1 MRRNNKGKYL
11 IIILL
16 LIVSIGFAFL
26 SSRLDFN
33 GIANVRP
40 INWKI
45 YFDNVQKNFGQE
57 FEITEPS
64 TSGEDTT
71 SINFEVELAD
81 PGDSYSFDVDIV
93 NGGSIDAMYKITYDW
108 STYDDEHPELYIFEV
123 KYKDGIELQENDLLK
138 KNSRETIT
146 VTVAYNRDIDIE
158 SLPTEDRS
166 VNYNLTLEYE
176 QANVNGNTAVE
187 REHRYTITYDL
198 DGGVNN
204 PNNPSTYTDRSST
217 FTLQNPTKEG
227 YTFAGWTIGKNLFI
241 SYALSGEGEGINYIR
256 NNDQSIS
263 FSGTSQY
270 GWANITNSSGHKLYP
285 GYYTMSITEPKIFNL
300 CIKGTYP
307 DTTIVEDCI
316 TKNISTSKTI
326 MISQNYTYYFFL
338 AGLTPNEYYDDSVY
352 IQLEEGSKATS
363 YEPYISTP
371 TTNIVINSGSDGNR
385 TYKANWVA
393 N

>member
-1 MRRNNKGKYL
+1 MRRNNKSKYL
-11 IIILL
+11 IIFLL

-123 KYKDGIELQENDLLK
+123 KYKDGMELQENALLK

-187 REHRYTITYDL
+187 REHIYTITYDL

-227 YTFAGWTIGKNLFI
+227 YTFAGWTIGKNLYSYDYLWDSQVTGTGTEVGTDTRRGMYDVKPNTYYYLSTNLPKRPDGGCYLAINSSDDINASTKSELHGVYKDLYRRAKSTPNGHIII
-241 SYALSGEGEGINYIR
+241 SYFKSFFTTELTNGV
-256 NNDQSIS
+256 NN
-263 FSGTSQY
+263 
-270 GWANITNSSGHKLYP
+270 
-285 GYYTMSITEPKIFNL
+285 
-300 CIKGTYP
+300 GTYW
-307 DTTIVEDCI
+307 ILI
-316 TKNISTSKTI
+316 
-326 MISQNYTYYFFL
+326 
-338 AGLTPNEYYDDSVY
+338 
-352 IQLEEGSKATS
+352 EEGYRNTTW
-363 YEPYISTP
+363 EPHITTP

>member
-1 MRRNNKGKYL
+1 MRRNNKSKLL

-64 TSGEDTT
+64 TYGEDTT

-93 NGGSIDAMYKITYDW
+93 NGGSIDAMYKITYDY

-123 KYKDGIELQENDLLK
+123 KYKDGIELQENDLLR

-158 SLPTEDRS
+158 NLPTEDRT

-176 QANVNGNTAVE
+176 QANIKGSKAQE
-187 REHRYTITYDL
+187 REKQYTITYDL
-198 DGGVNN
+198 DGGINN
-204 PNNPSTYTDRSST
+204 PSNPSTYTNRTDT
-217 FTLQNPTKEG
+217 FTLQDPTKEG
-227 YTFAGWTIGKNLFI
+227 YTFAGWTVGKNLYSYDYLWENQVTGTGTEVGTDTKRGMYDVKPNTYYYLSSNLPKRPDGGCYIAINSSDDINVSTKSELHGVYSDLYRKAKSTSNGHIII
-241 SYALSGEGEGINYIR
+241 SYFKSLFTTELTNGL
-256 NNDQSIS
+256 NN
-263 FSGTSQY
+263 
-270 GWANITNSSGHKLYP
+270 
-285 GYYTMSITEPKIFNL
+285 
-300 CIKGTYP
+300 GTYW
-307 DTTIVEDCI
+307 ILI
-316 TKNISTSKTI
+316 
-326 MISQNYTYYFFL
+326 
-338 AGLTPNEYYDDSVY
+338 
-352 IQLEEGSKATS
+352 EEGYRNTTW
-363 YEPYISTP
+363 EPHISTP
-371 TTNIVINSGSDGNR
+371 TKNIVINSGSDGNR
-385 TYKANWVA
+385 TYKANWQA

>member
-1 MRRNNKGKYL
+1 MRRNNKSKYL
-11 IIILL
+11 IIFLL

-123 KYKDGIELQENDLLK
+123 KYKDGMELQENALLK

-187 REHRYTITYDL
+187 REHIYTITYDL

-227 YTFAGWTIGKNLFI
+227 YTFAGWTIGKNLYSYDYLWDSQVTGTGTEVGTDTRRGMYDVKPNTYYYLSTNLPKRPDGGCYLAINSSDDINASTKSELHGVYKDLYRRAKSTPNGHIII
-241 SYALSGEGEGINYIR
+241 SYFKSFFTTELTNGV
-256 NNDQSIS
+256 NN
-263 FSGTSQY
+263 
-270 GWANITNSSGHKLYP
+270 
-285 GYYTMSITEPKIFNL
+285 
-300 CIKGTYP
+300 GTYW
-307 DTTIVEDCI
+307 ILI
-316 TKNISTSKTI
+316 
-326 MISQNYTYYFFL
+326 
-338 AGLTPNEYYDDSVY
+338 
-352 IQLEEGSKATS
+352 EEGYRNTTW
-363 YEPYISTP
+363 EPHISTP

>member
-1 MRRNNKGKYL
+1 MRRNNKSKLL

-158 SLPTEDRS
+158 SLPTEDRT

-176 QANVNGNTAVE
+176 QANIKGSKAQE
-187 REHRYTITYDL
+187 REKQYTITYDL

-204 PNNPSTYTDRSST
+204 PSNPSTYTNRTET
-217 FTLQNPTKEG
+217 FTLEDPTKEG
-227 YTFAGWTIGKNLFI
+227 YTFLGWTVGKNLYSYDYLWENQVTGTGTEVGTDTKRGMYDVKPNTYYYLSSNLPKRPDGGCYIAINSSDDINASTKSELHGVYSDLYRKAKSTSNGHIII
-241 SYALSGEGEGINYIR
+241 SYFKSLFTTELTNGL
-256 NNDQSIS
+256 NN
-263 FSGTSQY
+263 
-270 GWANITNSSGHKLYP
+270 
-285 GYYTMSITEPKIFNL
+285 
-300 CIKGTYP
+300 GTYW
-307 DTTIVEDCI
+307 ILI
-316 TKNISTSKTI
+316 
-326 MISQNYTYYFFL
+326 
-338 AGLTPNEYYDDSVY
+338 
-352 IQLEEGSKATS
+352 EEGYRNTTW
-363 YEPYISTP
+363 EPHISTP
-371 TTNIVINSGSDGNR
+371 TKNIVINSGSDGNR
-385 TYKANWVA
+385 TYKANWQA

>member
-158 SLPTEDRS
+158 SLPTEDKS

-176 QANVNGNTAVE
+176 QANIKGSKAQE
-187 REHRYTITYDL
+187 REKKYTITYDL

-204 PNNPSTYTDRSST
+204 PSNPSTYTNRTET
-217 FTLQNPTKEG
+217 FTLEDPTKDG
-227 YTFAGWTIGKNLFI
+227 YTFTGWTVGKNLYSYDYLWENQVVGTGTEVGTDTKRGMYDVKPNTYYYLSSNLPKRPDGGCYIAINSSDDINVSTKSELHGVYSDLYRKAKSTSNGHIII
-241 SYALSGEGEGINYIR
+241 SYFKSLFTTELTNGL
-256 NNDQSIS
+256 NN
-263 FSGTSQY
+263 
-270 GWANITNSSGHKLYP
+270 
-285 GYYTMSITEPKIFNL
+285 
-300 CIKGTYP
+300 GTYW
-307 DTTIVEDCI
+307 ILI
-316 TKNISTSKTI
+316 
-326 MISQNYTYYFFL
+326 
-338 AGLTPNEYYDDSVY
+338 
-352 IQLEEGSKATS
+352 EEGYRNTTW
-363 YEPYISTP
+363 EPHISTP
-371 TTNIVINSGSDGNR
+371 TKNIVINSGSDGNR
-385 TYKANWVA
+385 TYKANWQA

>member
-1 MRRNNKGKYL
+1 MRRNNKSKYL

-123 KYKDGIELQENDLLK
+123 KYKDGMELQENALLK

-176 QANVNGNTAVE
+176 QANIKGSKAQE
-187 REHRYTITYDL
+187 REKQYTITYDL

-204 PNNPSTYTDRSST
+204 PSNPTTYTNRTET
-217 FTLQNPTKEG
+217 FTLEEPTKEG
-227 YTFAGWTIGKNLFI
+227 YTFLGWEDQQDKMSFASRCSADFYDITTENGVFTSFQNKEGNSFNSFWVQICNISTGKYLATIHNSANRVQVNKV
-241 SYALSGEGEGINYIR
+241 Y
-256 NNDQSIS
+256 
-263 FSGTSQY
+263 TSTMDTGY
-270 GWANITNSSGHKLYP
+270 YYLNIKGNTNSS
-285 GYYTMSITEPKIFNL
+285 
-300 CIKGTYP
+300 
-307 DTTIVEDCI
+307 DC
-316 TKNISTSKTI
+316 
-326 MISQNYTYYFFL
+326 TYYEKVYLEKDTNYIFK
-338 AGLTPNEYYDDSVY
+338 ANVKEITPNQ
-352 IQLEEGSKATS
+352 IQVENIQFYKEGG
-363 YEPYISTP
+363 STV
-371 TTNIVINSGSDGNR
+371 NIPVNTFFKGSEGNR
-385 TYKANWVA
+385 TLKALWQA

>member
-1 MRRNNKGKYL
+1 MRRNNKSKYL

-26 SSRLDFN
+26 SSRLNFN

-123 KYKDGIELQENDLLK
+123 KYKDGMELQENDLLK

-158 SLPTEDRS
+158 NLPTEDRT

-176 QANVNGNTAVE
+176 QANIKGSKAQE
-187 REHRYTITYDL
+187 REKQYTITYDL

-204 PNNPSTYTDRSST
+204 PSNPTTYTNRTET
-217 FTLQNPTKEG
+217 FTLEDPTKEG
-227 YTFAGWTIGKNLFI
+227 YTFLGWTVGKNLYSYDYLWENQVTGTGTEVGTDTKRGMYDVKPNTYYYLSTNLPKRPDGGCYIAINSSDDINASTKSELHGVYSDLYRKAKSTSNGHIII
-241 SYALSGEGEGINYIR
+241 SYFKSLFTTELTNGL
-256 NNDQSIS
+256 NN
-263 FSGTSQY
+263 
-270 GWANITNSSGHKLYP
+270 
-285 GYYTMSITEPKIFNL
+285 
-300 CIKGTYP
+300 GTYW
-307 DTTIVEDCI
+307 ILI
-316 TKNISTSKTI
+316 
-326 MISQNYTYYFFL
+326 
-338 AGLTPNEYYDDSVY
+338 
-352 IQLEEGSKATS
+352 EEGYRNTTW
-363 YEPYISTP
+363 EPHISTP
-371 TTNIVINSGSDGNR
+371 TKNIVINSGSDGNR
-385 TYKANWVA
+385 TYKANWQA

>member
-1 MRRNNKGKYL
+1 MRRNNKSKYL
-11 IIILL
+11 IIFLL

-176 QANVNGNTAVE
+176 QANIKGSKAQE
-187 REHRYTITYDL
+187 REKQYTITYDL
-198 DGGVNN
+198 DGGINN
-204 PNNPSTYTDRSST
+204 PSNPSTYTNRTET
-217 FTLQNPTKEG
+217 FTLEDPTKDG
-227 YTFAGWTIGKNLFI
+227 YTFTGWTVGKNLYSYDYLWENQVVGTGTEVGTDTRRGMYDVKPNTYYYLSTNLPKRPDGGCYIAINSSDDINVSTKSELHGVYSDLYRKAKSTSNGHIII
-241 SYALSGEGEGINYIR
+241 SYFKSLFTTELTNGL
-256 NNDQSIS
+256 NN
-263 FSGTSQY
+263 
-270 GWANITNSSGHKLYP
+270 
-285 GYYTMSITEPKIFNL
+285 
-300 CIKGTYP
+300 GTYW
-307 DTTIVEDCI
+307 ILI
-316 TKNISTSKTI
+316 
-326 MISQNYTYYFFL
+326 
-338 AGLTPNEYYDDSVY
+338 
-352 IQLEEGSKATS
+352 EEGYRNTTW
-363 YEPYISTP
+363 EPHISTP
-371 TTNIVINSGSDGNR
+371 TKNIVINSGSDGNR
-385 TYKANWVA
+385 TYKANWIA

>member
-176 QANVNGNTAVE
+176 QANIKGSKAQE
-187 REHRYTITYDL
+187 REKQYTITYDL

-204 PNNPSTYTDRSST
+204 PSNPSTYTNRTET
-217 FTLQNPTKEG
+217 FTLEDPTKEG
-227 YTFAGWTIGKNLFI
+227 YTFLGWTVGKNLYSYDYLWENQVTGTGTEVGTDTKRGMYDVKPNTYYYLSSNLPKRPDGGCYIAINSSDDINASTKSELHGVYSDLYRKAKSTSNGHIII
-241 SYALSGEGEGINYIR
+241 SYFKSLFTTELTNGL
-256 NNDQSIS
+256 NN
-263 FSGTSQY
+263 
-270 GWANITNSSGHKLYP
+270 
-285 GYYTMSITEPKIFNL
+285 
-300 CIKGTYP
+300 GTYW
-307 DTTIVEDCI
+307 ILI
-316 TKNISTSKTI
+316 
-326 MISQNYTYYFFL
+326 
-338 AGLTPNEYYDDSVY
+338 
-352 IQLEEGSKATS
+352 EEGYRNTTW
-363 YEPYISTP
+363 EPHISTP
-371 TTNIVINSGSDGNR
+371 TKNIVINSGSDGNR
-385 TYKANWVA
+385 TYKANWQA

>member
-123 KYKDGIELQENDLLK
+123 KYKDGMELQENDLLK

-176 QANVNGNTAVE
+176 QANIKGSKAQDRE
-187 REHRYTITYDL
+187 RLYTITYDL

-204 PNNPSTYTDRSST
+204 PSNPSTYTNRTET
-217 FTLQNPTKEG
+217 FTLEDPTKDG
-227 YTFAGWTIGKNLFI
+227 YTFTGWTVGKNLYSYDYLWENQVVGTGTEVGTDTKRGMYDVKPNTYYYLSSNLPKRPDGGCYIAINSSDDINVSTKSELHGVYSDLYRKAKSTSNGHIII
-241 SYALSGEGEGINYIR
+241 SYFKSLFTTELTNGL
-256 NNDQSIS
+256 NN
-263 FSGTSQY
+263 
-270 GWANITNSSGHKLYP
+270 
-285 GYYTMSITEPKIFNL
+285 
-300 CIKGTYP
+300 GTYW
-307 DTTIVEDCI
+307 ILI
-316 TKNISTSKTI
+316 
-326 MISQNYTYYFFL
+326 
-338 AGLTPNEYYDDSVY
+338 
-352 IQLEEGSKATS
+352 EEGYRNTTW
-363 YEPYISTP
+363 EPHISTP
-371 TTNIVINSGSDGNR
+371 TKNIVINSGSDGNR
-385 TYKANWVA
+385 TYKANWQA